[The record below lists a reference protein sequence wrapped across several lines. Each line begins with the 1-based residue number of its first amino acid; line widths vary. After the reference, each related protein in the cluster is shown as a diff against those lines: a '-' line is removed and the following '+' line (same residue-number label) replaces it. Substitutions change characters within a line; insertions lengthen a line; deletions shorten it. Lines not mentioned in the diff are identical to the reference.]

1 MSKNLYSLSGG
12 APGST
17 LVASHRRRPI
27 PRPVNLYSSHEHA
40 LVQGLIHDWLVV
52 CCRWRA
58 GHDDI
63 HLLDVENIIADAN
76 EKIGLDVEDDVW
88 STAVARLGLGN
99 EQPVWG
105 YVGPQTEQPI
115 PSYPAYEPPTRMYDV
130 NYTAM

>member
-1 MSKNLYSLSGG
+1 MTGSLSAADGEQD
-12 APGST
+12 
-17 LVASHRRRPI
+17 
-27 PRPVNLYSSHEHA
+27 VNMHWCSNTA
-40 LVQGLIHDWLVV
+40 FD
-52 CCRWRA
+52 
-58 GHDDI
+58 
-63 HLLDVENIIADAN
+63 ADAN